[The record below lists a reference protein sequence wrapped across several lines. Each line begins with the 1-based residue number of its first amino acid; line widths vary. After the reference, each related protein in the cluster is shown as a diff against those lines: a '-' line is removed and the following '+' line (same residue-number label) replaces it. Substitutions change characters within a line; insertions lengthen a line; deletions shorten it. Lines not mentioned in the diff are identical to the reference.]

1 MYTSGKFIEIECRK
15 SSTELEILGIIKSL
29 NSFHLYIQ
37 NDTFTIRADCNN
49 IIEFYK
55 KVQKK
60 NFEKKNSFI
69 SKKWTYFLE
78 VIIGRGYKVKFEH
91 IVGKDNTLVD
101 ILSKLINQ

>member
-1 MYTSGKFIEIECRK
+1 MYTSGKFTESKGRK
-15 SSTELEILGIIKSL
+15 SNTKLEILGIINTL

-37 NDTFTIRADCNN
+37 NYTFTIRTYCNN

-69 SKKWTYFLE
+69 SKRWIYFLE
-78 VIIGRGYKVKFEH
+78 VITGRGYKAKFEH
-91 IVGKDNTLVD
+91 IK
-101 ILSKLINQ
+101 SKNN